1 MDTIADFITKI
12 RNASNAKHAKVDIA
26 SSNTRKNIATLL
38 QKEGFIR
45 NFKVV
50 NDGKQGMMRVY
61 LKYDDKGTPAIAAI
75 HRMSKPGRRYYV
87 NSEKIPV
94 VRSGFGMAVVSTS
107 KGVISGT
114 QAKEQSLGGEY
125 LLKVW

>member
-1 MDTIADFITKI
+1 MDTIGEFITRL
-12 RNASNAKHAKVDIA
+12 RNASKAKHAKVDIA
-26 SSNTRKNIATLL
+26 SSNTRKRITTLL

-61 LKYDDKGTPAIAAI
+61 LKYNEKGVPAIGAI

-87 NSEKIPV
+87 NAEKIPV
-94 VRSGFGMAVVSTS
+94 VRSGFGMAVISTS
-107 KGVISGT
+107 KGILSGA
-114 QAKEQSLGGEY
+114 QAKEQNLGGEY
-125 LLKVW
+125 LLKLW